1 MQQLMNSTLSI
12 SKVVPADENNVD
24 GSVGADTCLFWV
36 LIYLRCVAP
45 PLNFGPAKFVVD
57 SRCEAPMPS
66 LVPGR
71 GSNIERLR
79 VATRTRVPS
88 APLSRSSFFQ
98 RAYAYSHPFLRSS
111 VPWRLE
117 PFSIDGARRRY
128 LILDQLNW
136 STKNIMLSLSY
147 LWLSTL
153 SPLVLVL

>member
-45 PLNFGPAKFVVD
+45 PLNFGLAKFVVD
-57 SRCEAPMPS
+57 EALMPS

-79 VATRTRVPS
+79 RLGRVSLLPPCHGRPS
-88 APLSRSSFFQ
+88 SREPT
-98 RAYAYSHPFLRSS
+98 HTVIHSS
-111 VPWRLE
+111 VLQYL
-117 PFSIDGARRRY
+117 GA
-128 LILDQLNW
+128 
-136 STKNIMLSLSY
+136 LSLS
-147 LWLSTL
+147 LLMVRGAAT
-153 SPLVLVL
+153 